1 MQDSDRDQR
10 PHEIDDVKEFED
22 EASKVV
28 DDDAYEIQNSEDW
41 VELNIL
47 PSSVQVPAQ
56 LDWGSIIITILPTP
70 TPTPGIIPKQILIG
84 WCRKESLP
92 N

>member
-10 PHEIDDVKEFED
+10 PHEIDDAKEFED

-41 VELNIL
+41 VELNIFL
-47 PSSVQVPAQ
+47 FIFVQNH
-56 LDWGSIIITILPTP
+56 
-70 TPTPGIIPKQILIG
+70 K
-84 WCRKESLP
+84 
-92 N
+92 

>member
-10 PHEIDDVKEFED
+10 PHEIDDAKEFED
-22 EASKVV
+22 EASQVV

-41 VELNIL
+41 VELIMLFSHNMERLASWRPIIWKWMFSWSAKQLVIL
-47 PSSVQVPAQ
+47 Y
-56 LDWGSIIITILPTP
+56 TY
-70 TPTPGIIPKQILIG
+70 IPYCLG
-84 WCRKESLP
+84 GGH

>member
-10 PHEIDDVKEFED
+10 PHEIDDAKEFED

-41 VELNIL
+41 VELNML
-47 PSSVQVPAQ
+47 FSHNMERLASWKP
-56 LDWGSIIITILPTP
+56 IIW
-70 TPTPGIIPKQILIG
+70 KLIFS
-84 WCRKESLP
+84 WSANKLVI
-92 N
+92 